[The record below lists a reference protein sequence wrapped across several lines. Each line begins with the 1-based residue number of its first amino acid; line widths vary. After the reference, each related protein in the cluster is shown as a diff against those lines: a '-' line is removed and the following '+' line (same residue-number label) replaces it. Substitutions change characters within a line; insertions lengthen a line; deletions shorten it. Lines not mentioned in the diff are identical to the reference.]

1 VSQNHQNEAT
11 RHSSD
16 AMRRGAKPMLSC
28 ALGIRQA
35 KLDADMRAFFADVRP
50 WAFILFREAC
60 VTREQVRAL
69 CAELREAA
77 GHDAIVWIDQEGGR
91 VARLKAPEWPVWPA
105 CAAYGELF
113 ATNDSLGHEAAYL
126 GHRLIA
132 HELKSIGVDGD
143 FAPVLDVPVEGSD
156 KIVGDRAFSPD
167 PKVVAVLAGAA
178 LEGLHDGGV
187 AGCIKH
193 MPGHGRATA
202 DSHLA
207 LPRVSASDS
216 DLTNDIFPFARL
228 ADAEAAMTAHIIY
241 ETWDADRPATCSPKV
256 IDEII
261 RQSIGFEGLLMSDDL
276 DMHALQFAM
285 NGGLKERADAALAA
299 GCDVVLQCSGKLPD
313 MELAA
318 KGCLQL
324 TGPALVRARAV
335 ESFAKRPA
343 REFDADAGWARFN
356 QLMNS
361 RAS

>member
-1 VSQNHQNEAT
+1 
-11 RHSSD
+11 
-16 AMRRGAKPMLSC
+16 MLSI
-28 ALGIRQA
+28 ALGLRQA
-35 KLDADMRAFFADVRP
+35 KLDAETRAFFGDARP

-60 VTREQVRAL
+60 VSRVQVQAL
-69 CAELREAA
+69 CEELREAA

-91 VARLKAPEWPVWPA
+91 VARLKPPEWPTWPA
-105 CAAYGELF
+105 AAKYGEAF
-113 ATNDSLGHEAAYL
+113 ARDNVTGVEATYL

-132 HELKSIGVDGD
+132 HELKSMGVDGD
-143 FAPVLDVPVEGSD
+143 YAPVLDVPVEGSD
-156 KIVGDRAFSPD
+156 KIVGDRAFAAE
-167 PKVVAVLAGAA
+167 PKLVATLARAA

-193 MPGHGRATA
+193 MPGHGRATT

-207 LPRVSASDS
+207 LPRVTASEA
-216 DLTNDIFPFARL
+216 DLTNDIYPFTRL

-241 ETWDADRPATCSPKV
+241 EAWDPDRPATCSPTV

-261 RQSIGFEGLLMSDDL
+261 RATIGFEGLLMSDDL

-285 NGGLKERADAALAA
+285 NGGLQQRAEAALKA
-299 GCDVVLQCSGKLPD
+299 GCDVVLQCSGKLAD
-313 MELAA
+313 MLEAA
-318 KGCLQL
+318 KGCANL
-324 TGPALVRARAV
+324 TGPSLVRSRAV

-361 RAS
+361 QTS